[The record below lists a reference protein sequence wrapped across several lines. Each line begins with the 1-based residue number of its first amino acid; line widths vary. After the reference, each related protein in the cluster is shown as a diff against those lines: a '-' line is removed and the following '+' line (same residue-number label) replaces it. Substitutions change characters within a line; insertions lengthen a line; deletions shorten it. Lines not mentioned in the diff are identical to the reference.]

1 MEPNKLQRGNVWW
14 INLDPTQGSEIKKVR
29 PCVLVAATPINQ
41 ARRTVLVVPL
51 SSSGNPP
58 HPPITVKVSCMGKT
72 VLAVCDQLRAVDKT
86 RLTDWIEAMDQE
98 SLDSIRK
105 ALQQVLSL

>member
-1 MEPNKLQRGNVWW
+1 METNKLQRGSVWW
-14 INLDPTQGSEIKKVR
+14 INLDPTQGSEIKKIR

-41 ARRTVLVVPL
+41 ARRAVLVVPL

-58 HPPITVKVSCMGKT
+58 HPPITVKVSCMGKNA
-72 VLAVCDQLRAVDKT
+72 LAVCDQLRAVDKT
-86 RLTDWIEAMDQE
+86 RLTDWIEVMDQD
-98 SLDSIRK
+98 SLDSIGK

>member
-1 MEPNKLQRGNVWW
+1 MGSNELQRGSVWW
-14 INLDPTQGSEIKKVR
+14 INLDPTQGSEIKKIR
-29 PCVLVAATPINQ
+29 SCVLVAATPINK

-58 HPPITVKVSCMGKT
+58 HPPITVKVSCMGKNI
-72 VLAVCDQLRAVDKT
+72 LAVCDQLRAVDKT
-86 RLTDWIEAMDQE
+86 RLTDWIEVMDQE
-98 SLDSIRK
+98 SLDSIGK